1 MCQCGAMTD
10 EGGAKQSRSLTVPT
24 YHDAAALAK
33 LVVDRLTDQRSLEI
47 MWESEQ
53 SLTTGVLLRVR

>member
-1 MCQCGAMTD
+1 MREAPSSHGV
-10 EGGAKQSRSLTVPT
+10 SLSLT

-33 LVVDRLTDQRSLEI
+33 LAVDRLPDQRSLEI

-53 SLTTGVLLRVR
+53 SLTGVLLRVR